1 MDIRTKEAVRYL
13 GYGKNA
19 VDEKILQEIQNC
31 FRELEE
37 LADKKSIYRIFEL
50 SLKDENEL
58 KIGNIEI
65 CSRNL
70 QTNLKDC
77 KQVVLLAATL
87 GTEVDRLIRKN
98 QVVDMAKAVVM
109 QACAAT
115 LLEEYCDELQSEV
128 TEQFK
133 QQRQYIRPRFSPG
146 YGDFSIL
153 HQKDILAMLDASKMI
168 GVTMTDSYMLTPTKS
183 VTAVIGIGDKEVKC
197 NLNRCEECKKTDCTY
212 KKELEIC

>member
-1 MDIRTKEAVRYL
+1 MDVRTKEAVRYL
-13 GYGKNA
+13 GYGKHA

-37 LADKKSIYRIFEL
+37 LADKKSIYRIIEL
-50 SLKDENEL
+50 SLKDENKLE
-58 KIGNIEI
+58 IGNVEI

-70 QTNLKDC
+70 RTNLADC
-77 KQVVLLAATL
+77 KMVVLFAATL
-87 GTEVDRLIRKN
+87 GVEVDRQIRKY
-98 QVVDMAKAVVM
+98 QLVDMSKAVVM
-109 QACAAT
+109 QACAAVV
-115 LLEEYCDELQSEV
+115 LEEFCDDLQKQIG
-128 TEQFK
+128 EQLRLEGK
-133 QQRQYIRPRFSPG
+133 YIRPRFSPG

-153 HQKDILAMLDASKMI
+153 HQKDILAMLDAPKMI

-183 VTAVIGIGDKEVKC
+183 VTAVIGIGDKDVNC

>member
-58 KIGNIEI
+58 KIGNVEI
-65 CSRNL
+65 YSRNL
-70 QTNLKDC
+70 RTNLKDC
-77 KQVVLLAATL
+77 KQVVLFVATL
-87 GTEVDRLIRKN
+87 GTEVDRLIRKM

-115 LLEEYCDELQSEV
+115 LLEEYCDELQQKIAERMQ
-128 TEQFK
+128 EQGK
-133 QQRQYIRPRFSPG
+133 YIRPRFSPG
-146 YGDFSIL
+146 YGDFSIQ
-153 HQKDILAMLDASKMI
+153 HQRDVLAMLEASKRI

-183 VTAVIGIGDKEVKC
+183 VTAVIGISDTQTECKS
-197 NLNRCEECKKTDCTY
+197 NTCEECDKTDCTY
-212 KKELEIC
+212 RRS

>member
-19 VDEKILQEIQNC
+19 VDDKTLQEIQDS
-31 FRELEE
+31 FRELER

-58 KIGNIEI
+58 KIGNVEI
-65 CSRNL
+65 YSRNL
-70 QTNLKDC
+70 RTNLKDC
-77 KQVVLLAATL
+77 KQVVLFAATL
-87 GTEVDRLIRKN
+87 GAEVDRLIRKM

-115 LLEEYCDELQSEV
+115 LLEEYCDELQQKIAEHMQ
-128 TEQFK
+128 EQGK
-133 QQRQYIRPRFSPG
+133 YIRPRFSPG
-146 YGDFSIL
+146 YGDFSIQ
-153 HQKDILAMLDASKMI
+153 HQKAVLAMLEASKRI

-183 VTAVIGIGDKEVKC
+183 VTADIGICDAEMNC
-197 NLNRCEECKKTDCTY
+197 NLNSCEECDKTDCTY
-212 KKELEIC
+212 RRS

>member
-19 VDEKILQEIQNC
+19 VDDKTLQEIQDS
-31 FRELEE
+31 FRELER

-58 KIGNIEI
+58 KIGNVEI
-65 CSRNL
+65 YSRNL
-70 QTNLKDC
+70 RTNLKDC
-77 KQVVLLAATL
+77 KQVVLFAATL
-87 GTEVDRLIRKN
+87 GAEVDRLIRKM

-115 LLEEYCDELQSEV
+115 LLEEYSDELQQKIAEHMQ
-128 TEQFK
+128 EQGK
-133 QQRQYIRPRFSPG
+133 YIRPRFSPG
-146 YGDFSIL
+146 YGDFSIQ
-153 HQKDILAMLDASKMI
+153 HQKDVLAMLETSKRI

-183 VTAVIGIGDKEVKC
+183 VTAVIGIGDAEMNC
-197 NLNRCEECKKTDCTY
+197 NLNSCEECDKTDCTY
-212 KKELEIC
+212 RRS

>member
-19 VDEKILQEIQNC
+19 VDDKTLQEIQAS
-31 FRELEE
+31 FRELER

-70 QTNLKDC
+70 RTNLKDC
-77 KQVVLLAATL
+77 KQVVLFAATL
-87 GTEVDRLIRKN
+87 GTEVERLIRKA
-98 QVVDMAKAVVM
+98 QIVDMAKAVVM

-115 LLEEYCDELQSEV
+115 LLEEYCDELQQKIAEHMQ
-128 TEQFK
+128 EQGK
-133 QQRQYIRPRFSPG
+133 YIRPRFSPG
-146 YGDFSIL
+146 YGDFSIQ
-153 HQKDILAMLDASKMI
+153 HQKDVLVMLEASKRI

-183 VTAVIGIGDKEVKC
+183 VTAVIGISDTQTECKS
-197 NLNRCEECKKTDCTY
+197 NTCEECDKTDCTY
-212 KKELEIC
+212 RRS

>member
-19 VDEKILQEIQNC
+19 VDDKTLQEIQDS
-31 FRELEE
+31 FRELER

-58 KIGNIEI
+58 KIGNVEI
-65 CSRNL
+65 YSRNL
-70 QTNLKDC
+70 RTNLKDC
-77 KQVVLLAATL
+77 KQVVLFAATL
-87 GTEVDRLIRKN
+87 GAEVDRLIRKM

-115 LLEEYCDELQSEV
+115 LLEEYCDELQQKIAEHMQ
-128 TEQFK
+128 EQGK
-133 QQRQYIRPRFSPG
+133 YIRPRFSPG
-146 YGDFSIL
+146 YGDFSIQ
-153 HQKDILAMLDASKMI
+153 HQKAVLAMLEASKRI

-183 VTAVIGIGDKEVKC
+183 VTAVIGIGDTEMNC
-197 NLNRCEECKKTDCTY
+197 NLNSCEECDKTDCTY
-212 KKELEIC
+212 RRS

>member
-19 VDEKILQEIQNC
+19 VDDKTLQEIQES
-31 FRELEE
+31 FRELEH

-58 KIGNIEI
+58 KIGNVEI

-70 QTNLKDC
+70 RTNLKDC
-77 KQVVLLAATL
+77 KQVVLFAATL
-87 GTEVDRLIRKN
+87 GTEVDRLIRKAQIVN
-98 QVVDMAKAVVM
+98 MSKAVVM

-115 LLEEYCDELQSEV
+115 LLEEYCDELQ
-128 TEQFK
+128 EQIGK
-133 QQRQYIRPRFSPG
+133 QLRQKGKYIRPRFSPG
-146 YGDFSIL
+146 YGDFSIQ
-153 HQKDILAMLDASKMI
+153 HQKDVLAMLDAPKRI

-183 VTAVIGIGDKEVKC
+183 VTAVIGIGDVEVHC
-197 NLNRCEECKKTDCTY
+197 NPNGCERCDKADCTY
-212 KKELEIC
+212 RRS

>member
-19 VDEKILQEIQNC
+19 VDDKTLQEIQDS
-31 FRELEE
+31 FRELER

-58 KIGNIEI
+58 KIGNVEI
-65 CSRNL
+65 YSRNL
-70 QTNLKDC
+70 RTNLKDC
-77 KQVVLLAATL
+77 KQVVLFAATL
-87 GTEVDRLIRKN
+87 GAEVDRLIRKM

-115 LLEEYCDELQSEV
+115 LLEEYCDELQQKIAEHMQ
-128 TEQFK
+128 EQGK
-133 QQRQYIRPRFSPG
+133 YIRPRFSPG
-146 YGDFSIL
+146 YGDFSIQ
-153 HQKDILAMLDASKMI
+153 HQKAVLSMLEVSKRI

-183 VTAVIGIGDKEVKC
+183 VTAVIGIGDAEMNC
-197 NLNRCEECKKTDCTY
+197 NLNSCEECDKTDCTY
-212 KKELEIC
+212 RRS

>member
-19 VDEKILQEIQNC
+19 VDDKTLQEIQDS
-31 FRELEE
+31 FRELER

-58 KIGNIEI
+58 KIGNVEI
-65 CSRNL
+65 YSRNL
-70 QTNLKDC
+70 RTNLKDC
-77 KQVVLLAATL
+77 KQVVLFAATL
-87 GTEVDRLIRKN
+87 GAEVDRLIRKM

-133 QQRQYIRPRFSPG
+133 QQGKYIRPRFSPG
-146 YGDFSIL
+146 YGDFSIQ
-153 HQKDILAMLDASKMI
+153 HQKAVLAMLEASKRI

-183 VTAVIGIGDKEVKC
+183 VTAVIGIGDTEMNC
-197 NLNRCEECKKTDCTY
+197 NLNSCEECDKTDCTY
-212 KKELEIC
+212 RRS

>member
-77 KQVVLLAATL
+77 KQVVLLTATL
-87 GTEVDRLIRKN
+87 GTEVDRLIRKT

-115 LLEEYCDELQSEV
+115 LLEEYCDELQEKMRA
-128 TEQFK
+128 QFRREGK
-133 QQRQYIRPRFSPG
+133 YIRPRFSPG
-146 YGDFSIL
+146 YGDFLIQ
-153 HQKDILAMLDASKMI
+153 HQKDVLVMLEASKRI

-183 VTAVIGIGDKEVKC
+183 VTAVIGIGDVEMNC
-197 NLNRCEECKKTDCTY
+197 NLNNCEECDKTDCTY
-212 KKELEIC
+212 RRS

>member
-19 VDEKILQEIQNC
+19 VDDKTLQEIQDS
-31 FRELEE
+31 FRELER

-58 KIGNIEI
+58 KIGNVEI
-65 CSRNL
+65 YSRNL
-70 QTNLKDC
+70 RTNLKDC
-77 KQVVLLAATL
+77 KQVVLFAATL
-87 GTEVDRLIRKN
+87 GAEVDRLIRKM

-115 LLEEYCDELQSEV
+115 LLEEYSDELQQKIAERMQ
-128 TEQFK
+128 EQGK
-133 QQRQYIRPRFSPG
+133 YIRPRFSPG
-146 YGDFSIL
+146 YGDFSIQ
-153 HQKDILAMLDASKMI
+153 HQKAVLAMLEASKRI

-183 VTAVIGIGDKEVKC
+183 VTAVIGIGDAEMNC
-197 NLNRCEECKKTDCTY
+197 NLNSCEECDKTDCTY
-212 KKELEIC
+212 RRS

>member
-19 VDEKILQEIQNC
+19 VDDKTLQEIQDS
-31 FRELEE
+31 FRELER

-58 KIGNIEI
+58 KIGNVEI
-65 CSRNL
+65 YSRNL
-70 QTNLKDC
+70 RTNLKDC
-77 KQVVLLAATL
+77 KQVVLFAATL
-87 GTEVDRLIRKN
+87 GAEVDRLIRKM

-115 LLEEYCDELQSEV
+115 LLEEYCDELQQKIAEHMQ
-128 TEQFK
+128 EQGK
-133 QQRQYIRPRFSPG
+133 YIRPRFSPG
-146 YGDFSIL
+146 YGDFSIQ
-153 HQKDILAMLDASKMI
+153 HQKDVLAMLEASKRI

-183 VTAVIGIGDKEVKC
+183 VTAVIGIGDAEMNC
-197 NLNRCEECKKTDCTY
+197 NLNSCEECDKTDCTY
-212 KKELEIC
+212 RRS

>member
-19 VDEKILQEIQNC
+19 VDDKTLQEIQAS
-31 FRELEE
+31 FRELER

-70 QTNLKDC
+70 RTNLKDC
-77 KQVVLLAATL
+77 KQVVLFAATL
-87 GTEVDRLIRKN
+87 GTEVDRLIRKA
-98 QVVDMAKAVVM
+98 QIVDMAKAVVM

-115 LLEEYCDELQSEV
+115 LLEEYCDELQQKIAEHMQ
-128 TEQFK
+128 EQGK
-133 QQRQYIRPRFSPG
+133 YIRPRFSPG
-146 YGDFSIL
+146 YGDFSIQ
-153 HQKDILAMLDASKMI
+153 HQKAVLAMLEASKRI

-183 VTAVIGIGDKEVKC
+183 VTAVIGISDTQTECKS
-197 NLNRCEECKKTDCTY
+197 NTCEECDKTDCTY
-212 KKELEIC
+212 RRS

>member
-19 VDEKILQEIQNC
+19 VDDKTLQEIQDS
-31 FRELEE
+31 FRELER

-58 KIGNIEI
+58 KIGNVEI
-65 CSRNL
+65 YSRNL
-70 QTNLKDC
+70 RTNLKDC
-77 KQVVLLAATL
+77 KQVVLFAATL
-87 GTEVDRLIRKN
+87 GAEVDRLIRKM

-115 LLEEYCDELQSEV
+115 LLEEYCDELQQKIAERMQ
-128 TEQFK
+128 EQGK
-133 QQRQYIRPRFSPG
+133 YIRPRFSPG
-146 YGDFSIL
+146 YGDFSIQ
-153 HQKDILAMLDASKMI
+153 HQKAVLAMLEASKRI

-183 VTAVIGIGDKEVKC
+183 VTAVIGIGDAEMNC
-197 NLNRCEECKKTDCTY
+197 NLNSCEECDKTDCTY
-212 KKELEIC
+212 RRS

>member
-19 VDEKILQEIQNC
+19 VDDKTLQEIQDS
-31 FRELEE
+31 FRELER

-58 KIGNIEI
+58 KIGNVEI
-65 CSRNL
+65 YSRNL
-70 QTNLKDC
+70 RTNLKDC
-77 KQVVLLAATL
+77 KQVVLFAATL
-87 GTEVDRLIRKN
+87 GTEVDRLIRKM

-115 LLEEYCDELQSEV
+115 LLEEYCDELQQKIAEHMQ
-128 TEQFK
+128 EQGK
-133 QQRQYIRPRFSPG
+133 YIRPRFSPG
-146 YGDFSIL
+146 YGDFSIQ
-153 HQKDILAMLDASKMI
+153 HQKAVLAMLEASKRI

-183 VTAVIGIGDKEVKC
+183 VTAVIGISDTQTECKS
-197 NLNRCEECKKTDCTY
+197 NTCEECDKTDCTY
-212 KKELEIC
+212 RRS

>member
-19 VDEKILQEIQNC
+19 VDDKTLQEIQDS
-31 FRELEE
+31 FRELER

-58 KIGNIEI
+58 KIGNVEI
-65 CSRNL
+65 YSRNL

-77 KQVVLLAATL
+77 KQVVLFAATL
-87 GTEVDRLIRKN
+87 GTEVDRLIRKA
-98 QVVDMAKAVVM
+98 QIVDMAKAVVM

-115 LLEEYCDELQSEV
+115 LLEEYCDELQKKIAERMQ
-128 TEQFK
+128 EQGK
-133 QQRQYIRPRFSPG
+133 YIRPRFSPG
-146 YGDFSIL
+146 YGDFSIQ
-153 HQKDILAMLDASKMI
+153 HQRDVLAMLEASKRI

-183 VTAVIGIGDKEVKC
+183 VTAVIGIGDAEMNC
-197 NLNRCEECKKTDCTY
+197 NLNSCEECDKTDCTY
-212 KKELEIC
+212 RRS

>member
-19 VDEKILQEIQNC
+19 VDDKTLQEIQDS
-31 FRELEE
+31 FRELER

-58 KIGNIEI
+58 KIGNVEI
-65 CSRNL
+65 YSRNL
-70 QTNLKDC
+70 RTNLKDC
-77 KQVVLLAATL
+77 KQVVLFAATL
-87 GTEVDRLIRKN
+87 GTEVDRLIRKM

-115 LLEEYCDELQSEV
+115 LLEEYSDELQQKIAEHMQ
-128 TEQFK
+128 EQGK
-133 QQRQYIRPRFSPG
+133 YIRPRFSPG
-146 YGDFSIL
+146 YGDFSIQ
-153 HQKDILAMLDASKMI
+153 HQKAVLAMLEASKRI

-183 VTAVIGIGDKEVKC
+183 VTAVIGISDTQTECKS
-197 NLNRCEECKKTDCTY
+197 NTCEECDKTDCTY
-212 KKELEIC
+212 RRS

>member
-19 VDEKILQEIQNC
+19 VDDKTLQEIQDS
-31 FRELEE
+31 FRELER

-58 KIGNIEI
+58 KIGNVEI
-65 CSRNL
+65 YSRNL
-70 QTNLKDC
+70 RTNLKDC
-77 KQVVLLAATL
+77 KQVVLFAATL
-87 GTEVDRLIRKN
+87 GAEVDRLIRKM

-115 LLEEYCDELQSEV
+115 LLEEYSDELQQKIAERMQ
-128 TEQFK
+128 EQGK
-133 QQRQYIRPRFSPG
+133 YIRPRFSPG
-146 YGDFSIL
+146 YGDFSIQ
-153 HQKDILAMLDASKMI
+153 HQKDVLAMLETSKRI

-183 VTAVIGIGDKEVKC
+183 VTAVIGIGDAEMNC
-197 NLNRCEECKKTDCTY
+197 NLNSCEECDKTDCTY
-212 KKELEIC
+212 RRS

>member
-19 VDEKILQEIQNC
+19 VDDKTLQEIQDS
-31 FRELEE
+31 FRELER

-58 KIGNIEI
+58 KIGNVEI
-65 CSRNL
+65 YSRNL
-70 QTNLKDC
+70 RTNLKDC
-77 KQVVLLAATL
+77 KQVVLFAATL
-87 GTEVDRLIRKN
+87 GAEVDRLIRKM

-115 LLEEYCDELQSEV
+115 LLEEYCDELQQKIAEHMQ
-128 TEQFK
+128 EQGK
-133 QQRQYIRPRFSPG
+133 YIRPRFSPG
-146 YGDFSIL
+146 YGDFSIQ
-153 HQKDILAMLDASKMI
+153 HQKAVLAMLEASKRI

-183 VTAVIGIGDKEVKC
+183 VTAVIGIGDVEMNC
-197 NLNRCEECKKTDCTY
+197 NLNSCEECDKTDCTY
-212 KKELEIC
+212 RRS

>member
-1 MDIRTKEAVRYL
+1 MDVRTKEAVRYL
-13 GYGKNA
+13 GYGKHA

-77 KQVVLLAATL
+77 KQVVLLTATL
-87 GTEVDRLIRKN
+87 GTEVDRLIRKT

-115 LLEEYCDELQSEV
+115 LLEEYCDELQEKMRA
-128 TEQFK
+128 QFRREGK
-133 QQRQYIRPRFSPG
+133 YIRPRFSPG
-146 YGDFSIL
+146 YGDFLIQ
-153 HQKDILAMLDASKMI
+153 HQKDVLVMLEASKRI

-183 VTAVIGIGDKEVKC
+183 VTAVIGIGDVEMNC
-197 NLNRCEECKKTDCTY
+197 NLNNCEECDKTDCTY
-212 KKELEIC
+212 RRS

>member
-19 VDEKILQEIQNC
+19 VDDKTLQEIQDS
-31 FRELEE
+31 FRELER

-58 KIGNIEI
+58 KIGNVEI
-65 CSRNL
+65 YSRNL
-70 QTNLKDC
+70 RTNLKDC
-77 KQVVLLAATL
+77 KQVVLFAATL
-87 GTEVDRLIRKN
+87 GAEVDRLIRKM

-115 LLEEYCDELQSEV
+115 LLEEYCDELQQKIPEYMQ
-128 TEQFK
+128 EQGK
-133 QQRQYIRPRFSPG
+133 YISPRFSPG
-146 YGDFSIL
+146 YGDFSIQ
-153 HQKDILAMLDASKMI
+153 HQKAVLAMLEASKRI

-183 VTAVIGIGDKEVKC
+183 VTAVIGIGDVEMNC
-197 NLNRCEECKKTDCTY
+197 NLNSCEECDKTDCTY
-212 KKELEIC
+212 RRS